1 MSSRPRVYVGRLSH
15 RARESDVDRF
25 FRGYGKIH
33 DIMLKN
39 GFGFV
44 EFDDFRDAEDAIY
57 ELNGRELCGE
67 RVLLEIA
74 RGIPRGAG
82 GAFVSGYVPP
92 APPRHSRS
100 SYSSRSSGGGGG
112 GGGGGG
118 SGSGTGGYFGRPS
131 DDGYR
136 IIVENLSTRVD
147 WQELRDMVRPYGE
160 VIYADAHH
168 YRRNEGVVELS
179 SRSEVKRAVEKLTG
193 REINGRKIKVI
204 ADLPRYSRSRSPRG
218 RSRSMSR
225 SRSRSHEYRS
235 KRSQGRDSVERSRS
249 LSGSPPPKK
258 STRSRSNDDGRRSY
272 DNGRPPSR
280 SPSPASYRSRSLT
293 GSPDRSP

>member
-44 EFDDFRDAEDAIY
+44 EFDDYRDAEDAIY
-57 ELNGRELCGE
+57 ELNGRDLCGE
-67 RVLLEIA
+67 RVLLEMA

-82 GAFVSGYVPP
+82 GAFISGYVPP
-92 APPRHSRS
+92 SAPRHS
-100 SYSSRSSGGGGG
+100 SSRSSHSSSRGGGGG
-112 GGGGGG
+112 GGGG
-118 SGSGTGGYFGRPS
+118 GTGGYFGRPS

-168 YRRNEGVVELS
+168 YRRNEGVVELGS
-179 SRSEVKRAVEKLTG
+179 KSEVRRAVEKLNG
-193 REINGRKIKVI
+193 KEINGRKIKII
-204 ADLPRYSRSRSPRG
+204 ADLPKSRSPSPRG
-218 RSRSMSR
+218 RSRSVSR
-225 SRSRSHEYRS
+225 SRSRSREYS
-235 KRSQGRDSVERSRS
+235 KRSRSY
-249 LSGSPPPKK
+249 SGSPPPKK
-258 STRSRSNDDGRRSY
+258 STRSRSHDGGAYNNNR
-272 DNGRPPSR
+272 GRSR
-280 SPSPASYRSRSLT
+280 SPSAHSGSYRSRSRT

>member
-1 MSSRPRVYVGRLSH
+1 MSSRPRIYVGRLSH

-44 EFDDFRDAEDAIY
+44 EFDDYRDAEDAIY

-67 RVLLEIA
+67 RVLLEMA

-82 GAFVSGYVPP
+82 GAFISGYTPP

-100 SYSSRSSGGGGG
+100 SYSNNRDDRRGGGDRGG
-112 GGGGGG
+112 
-118 SGSGTGGYFGRPS
+118 GTGGYFGRPS

-147 WQELRDMVRPYGE
+147 WQELRDMARAYGE

-168 YRRNEGVVELS
+168 YRRNEGVVEMS
-179 SRSEVKRAVEKLTG
+179 SRSEVKRAVEKLSG
-193 REINGRKIKVI
+193 REINGRKIRVT
-204 ADLPRYSRSRSPRG
+204 ADLPRQSRSPSPRG
-218 RSRSMSR
+218 RSRSFSR
-225 SRSRSHEYRS
+225 SRSRSREYRS
-235 KRSQGRDSVERSRS
+235 KRSRSNHKGGMSPGSRRSRS
-249 LSGSPPPKK
+249 YSGSPPKK
-258 STRSRSNDDGRRSY
+258 STRSRSRDGYGNGARR
-272 DNGRPPSR
+272 SR
-280 SPSPASYRSRSLT
+280 SPSARSGSYRSRSRT

>member
-1 MSSRPRVYVGRLSH
+1 MSSRPRIYVGRLSH

-44 EFDDFRDAEDAIY
+44 EFDDYRDAEDAIY
-57 ELNGRELCGE
+57 ELNGRDLCGE
-67 RVLLEIA
+67 RVLLEMA

-82 GAFVSGYVPP
+82 GAFISGYVPP
-92 APPRHSRS
+92 APPRHSSKS
-100 SYSSRSSGGGGG
+100 SYSNSRSGGGGG
-112 GGGGGG
+112 SAG
-118 SGSGTGGYFGRPS
+118 GTGGYFGRPS

-168 YRRNEGVVELS
+168 YRRNEGVVELA
-179 SRSEVKRAVEKLTG
+179 SRSEVKRAIEKLNG
-193 REINGRKIKVI
+193 KEINGRKIRIV
-204 ADLPRYSRSRSPRG
+204 ADLPKNSRSPSPRG
-218 RSRSMSR
+218 ASRSFSR
-225 SRSRSHEYRS
+225 SRSRSKEYRS
-235 KRSQGRDSVERSRS
+235 KRSRSF
-249 LSGSPPPKK
+249 SGSPPPKK
-258 STRSRSNDDGRRSY
+258 ATRSRSRDDRGYNNDRR
-272 DNGRPPSR
+272 RSR
-280 SPSPASYRSRSLT
+280 SPSAHSGSYRSRSRT
-293 GSPDRSP
+293 GSPNRSP

>member
-1 MSSRPRVYVGRLSH
+1 MSSRPRIYVGRLSH

-44 EFDDFRDAEDAIY
+44 EFDDYRDAEDAIH

-67 RVLLEIA
+67 RVMLEIA

-92 APPRHSRS
+92 AAPRHSKS
-100 SYSSRSSGGGGG
+100 SHSSRS
-112 GGGGGG
+112 GG
-118 SGSGTGGYFGRPS
+118 SSSGTGGYFGRPS
-131 DDGYR
+131 EDGYR

-147 WQELRDMVRPYGE
+147 WQELRDMVKPYGE

-179 SRSEVKRAVEKLTG
+179 SRNEVKRAVEKLTG
-193 REINGRKIKVI
+193 REINGRKIKVV

-218 RSRSMSR
+218 HSRSMSR
-225 SRSRSHEYRS
+225 SRSRSREYRS
-235 KRSQGRDSVERSRS
+235 KRSHSNRRESPDRSRS
-249 LSGSPPPKK
+249 MSGSPPPKK
-258 STRSRSNDDGRRSY
+258 STRSRSREDGRRSH
-272 DNGRPPSR
+272 DNGRLASR
-280 SPSPASYRSRSLT
+280 SPSVGSYGSRSHS
-293 GSPDRSP
+293 GSLEHSP